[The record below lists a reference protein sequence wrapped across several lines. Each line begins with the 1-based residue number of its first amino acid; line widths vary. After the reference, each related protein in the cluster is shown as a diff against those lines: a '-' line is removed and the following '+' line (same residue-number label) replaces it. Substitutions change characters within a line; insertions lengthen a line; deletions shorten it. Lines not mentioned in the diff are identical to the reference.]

1 MCGLCGLLGED
12 LHWSDPLGDEL
23 PRRRERL
30 RRIAAINQ
38 VLAVFRLKVEDFQG
52 ASYLLLGATGKQA
65 LASGRQVHFIHC
77 ARNGQVHAFR
87 EFIADQQK
95 QHPQLRSYTCYSE
108 ALPGD
113 AGDAEGFLSREL
125 LEQWL
130 PTERNMD
137 AYFLGP
143 KPFMAQV
150 KKLLRDVGVPEAQ
163 SRYEFFGPA
172 AALEA

>member
-65 LASGRQVHFIHC
+65 LASDGLLKDAIAGKPGSYRGIIEVVNNEHGSECDHRLPWQRQDHLAQAPAARRKPGRHR
-77 ARNGQVHAFR
+77 A
-87 EFIADQQK
+87 ADQRIRRCR
-95 QHPQLRSYTCYSE
+95 H
-108 ALPGD
+108 
-113 AGDAEGFLSREL
+113 
-125 LEQWL
+125 
-130 PTERNMD
+130 
-137 AYFLGP
+137 
-143 KPFMAQV
+143 
-150 KKLLRDVGVPEAQ
+150 
-163 SRYEFFGPA
+163 
-172 AALEA
+172 